1 MQIIS
6 DLEKMQGIG
15 LRSRLDRKKLAL
27 VPTMGFFHEGHLS
40 LMRWARENAD
50 HVVVSLF
57 VNPAQ
62 FAPGEDLDQY
72 PSDVNRDME
81 LARSLGVD
89 YFFTPEADDL
99 YPHDFDTWV
108 ETPGLS
114 NKLCGQFRPTHF
126 RGVATIVCKL
136 FNLTMPYTAV
146 FGLKDRQQIMVI
158 KRIVRDLN
166 LSVFIEGRPTIREHD
181 GLAMSSRNAYLT
193 PAQRENA
200 ANIYKGLVMTREKV
214 LSGETQC
221 NEAEDQLIKYY
232 LENIPGSVIDYVRIV
247 SSTLERVS
255 RAGHGDFLAV
265 AVKIGRA
272 RLIDNI
278 DLY

>member
-6 DLEKMQGIG
+6 DLEQMQGIG
-15 LRSRLDRKKLAL
+15 LRSRLNRKKLAL

-40 LMRWARENAD
+40 LIRWARENAD
-50 HVVVSLF
+50 QVVVSLF

-62 FAPGEDLDQY
+62 FSPGEDLDQY
-72 PSDVNRDME
+72 PSDVHRDMQ

-89 YFFTPEADDL
+89 YFFMPEADDL

-114 NKLCGQFRPTHF
+114 KNLCGQSRPSHF

-146 FGLKDRQQIMVI
+146 FGLKDRQQLMVI
-158 KRIVRDLN
+158 KRMVRDLN
-166 LSVFIEGRPTIREHD
+166 WSILIEGRPTIREHD

-193 PAQRENA
+193 PVQRESA
-200 ANIYKGLVMTREKV
+200 ANIYKGLVMTRNKV
-214 LSGETQC
+214 LSGKTYCKEL
-221 NEAEDQLIKYY
+221 EDQLIKYY
-232 LENIPGSVIDYVRIV
+232 LENIPGSDIDYVRIV
-247 SSTLERVS
+247 SLTLERVS
-255 RAGHGDFLAV
+255 RAGHGHFLAV
-265 AVKIGRA
+265 AVKLGRA

>member
-6 DLEKMQGIG
+6 DLEIMQGIG

-50 HVVVSLF
+50 HVAVSLF

-89 YFFTPEADDL
+89 YFFMPEADDL
-99 YPHDFDTWV
+99 YPFDFDTWV

-114 NKLCGQFRPTHF
+114 NKLCGQSRPTHF

-136 FNLTMPYTAV
+136 FNLTMPYVAV

-158 KRIVRDLN
+158 KRIVMDLN
-166 LSVFIEGRPTIREHD
+166 LPVFIEARPTIREHD
-181 GLAMSSRNAYLT
+181 GLAMSSRNAYLA
-193 PAQRENA
+193 PGQRESA
-200 ANIYKGLVMTREKV
+200 ANIYKGLVMTRGKV
-214 LSGETQC
+214 LSGKTHCKEL
-221 NEAEDQLIKYY
+221 EDQLIKYY
-232 LENIPGSVIDYVRIV
+232 LENIPGSVIDYVGIV

-265 AVKIGRA
+265 AVKIGQA